1 MRRMRVVGGVVAAVL
16 LVAGLVLTAAWLGR
30 DDDDGGGGRRALPTP
45 TAEPSVSP
53 RPVAETRV
61 VSAANR
67 PCTPPARRPFV
78 PVSVTV
84 DGLGAHGVL
93 AMGREANGAT
103 GVPPLT
109 STGKQQ
115 FAWDAPGVRPG
126 SGQGNVLL
134 NAHTWPDGSALGN
147 HLLGALQGGEL
158 IAVHGADGQR
168 LCYRVTARVEVPFD
182 ASSSRYYDDAGR
194 PQVAI
199 AVCSG
204 TRLGPGAWTHRTLWF
219 ASPVSR

>member
-1 MRRMRVVGGVVAAVL
+1 VRRIRVVGGVVAVVL
-16 LVAGLVLTAAWLGR
+16 LVVAAILAATWLGGDNGSR
-30 DDDDGGGGRRALPTP
+30 QTLPTLTP
-45 TAEPSVSP
+45 TADISVSP
-53 RPVAETRV
+53 RPVAQSRLVT
-61 VSAANR
+61 AANR
-67 PCTPPARRPFV
+67 ACTPVARRPFV

-84 DGLGAHGVL
+84 GGLGAHAVL
-93 AMGREANGAT
+93 AMGREASGAT
-103 GVPPLT
+103 GTPPLT
-109 STGKQQ
+109 SAGKQQ

-126 SGQGNVLL
+126 AQHGNVLL

-147 HLLGALQGGEL
+147 HLLGALQGGDL
-158 IAVHGADGQR
+158 IAVSGAQGQR

-182 ASSSRYYDDAGR
+182 ASGSRYYDDAGR

-204 TRLGPGAWTHRTLWF
+204 TRLGPGVWTHRTLWF